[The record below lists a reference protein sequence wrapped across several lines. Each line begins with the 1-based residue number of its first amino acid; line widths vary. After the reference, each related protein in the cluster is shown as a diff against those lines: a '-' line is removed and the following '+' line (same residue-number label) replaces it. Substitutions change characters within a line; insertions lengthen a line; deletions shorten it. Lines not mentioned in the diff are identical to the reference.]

1 MSAGRISRLVVLGAL
16 GTLLAMPANEPSGE
30 LRRETH
36 AVRAGLR
43 RSQFLETS
51 EAMYLTS
58 GYVYDSAAQAEAT
71 FKEEIERYSYS
82 RYANPTVSMF
92 EERLAALEGA
102 EACYATPTGMS
113 AGGA

>member
-1 MSAGRISRLVVLGAL
+1 
-16 GTLLAMPANEPSGE
+16 MPANEPSGE

-71 FKEEIERYSYS
+71 IKEEIERYSYS
-82 RYANPTVSMF
+82 RYASKPTTA
-92 EERLAALEGA
+92 LHPPPAA
-102 EACYATPTGMS
+102 M
-113 AGGA
+113 